1 MSADRVGFFC
11 VPNFPFDLVAFAAAG
26 YVFVMKIAILGK
38 PFDEETLPFLQ
49 ALLDDLVARRTEV
62 IIVESFRTYLDNR
75 LQLPEGIG
83 TFRRGDSLRDVQF
96 VFSIGGDGTL
106 LDTVTY
112 VGALQIPILGINT
125 GRLGFL
131 ATITVERISQA
142 IDALFK
148 GHFVLEERSLIRVE
162 TDPEVFDGIN
172 FGLNEFSI
180 LKRDTSSMIVVHT
193 YIDGEYLNSYWADGL
208 IVATPTGSTGY
219 SLSCG
224 GPVMLPQTNNF
235 IIAPVCPHNLNVRP
249 LIVSDRSVI
258 SFEIEG
264 RSNNF
269 LLSLDSRSV
278 AVDAGIQ
285 IAVRRENFAVRLVK
299 LNHVNFLTTLRSK
312 LNWGLDK
319 RNPASILL

>member
-1 MSADRVGFFC
+1 MR
-11 VPNFPFDLVAFAAAG
+11 
-26 YVFVMKIAILGK
+26 IAILGK
-38 PFDEETLPFLQ
+38 PFSEAAQPFVQ
-49 ALLDDLVARRTEV
+49 ALLDDLVARQAEV
-62 IIVESFRTYLDNR
+62 IIAESFRTYLDNSLR
-75 LQLPEGIG
+75 LPEGIG
-83 TFRRGDSLRDVQF
+83 SFRRGDSLRGVQF

-112 VGALQIPILGINT
+112 VGSLQIPILGINA

-131 ATITVERISQA
+131 ATVTPAHLAQA
-142 IDALFK
+142 IDSLFK
-148 GHFVLEERSLIRVE
+148 GHFVIEERSLIRVD
-162 TDPEVFDGIN
+162 TDPDVFGDIN

-208 IVATPTGSTGY
+208 IVSTPTGSTGY

-269 LLSLDSRSV
+269 LLSLDSRSEP
-278 AVDAGIQ
+278 VDAGVQ
-285 IAVRRENFAVRLVK
+285 IAVRRETFTARLVK
-299 LNHVNFLTTLRSK
+299 LNHVNFLSTLRSK
-312 LNWGLDK
+312 LNWGLDR
-319 RNPASILL
+319 RNPAGIPI

>member
-1 MSADRVGFFC
+1 MR
-11 VPNFPFDLVAFAAAG
+11 
-26 YVFVMKIAILGK
+26 IAIQGK
-38 PFDEETLPFLQ
+38 PFEADMAPHLQ
-49 ALLDDLVARRTEV
+49 QLFDDLAARNAGIAVA
-62 IIVESFRTYLDNR
+62 ESFREYLQHLR
-75 LQLPEGIG
+75 LPEVIT
-83 TFRRGDSLRDVQF
+83 TFKRGDSLKGTDF
-96 VFSIGGDGTL
+96 VLSIGGDGTL

-112 VGALQIPILGINT
+112 VGKHEIPILGINT

-131 ATITVERISQA
+131 STVPPDRIPQA
-142 IDALFK
+142 IDALFR
-148 GHFVLEERSLIRVE
+148 GHFTLDRRSLIHAD
-162 TDPEVFDGIN
+162 TDPDVFGGLD

-180 LKRDTSSMIVVHT
+180 LKRDSSSMIVVHT

-208 IVATPTGSTGY
+208 VVSTPTGSTGY

-249 LIVSDRSVI
+249 LIVPDHSVI

-278 AVDAGIQ
+278 TVDAGVQ
-285 IAVRRENFAVRLVK
+285 IAVRREKFDATLVK
-299 LNHVNFLTTLRSK
+299 LNHVNFLSTLRSK
-312 LNWGLDK
+312 LNWGLDR
-319 RNPASILL
+319 RNPAGLTL

>member
-1 MSADRVGFFC
+1 
-11 VPNFPFDLVAFAAAG
+11 
-26 YVFVMKIAILGK
+26 MKIAILGK
-38 PFDEETLPFLQ
+38 PFDEETVPFLQ
-49 ALLDDLVARRTEV
+49 ALLDDLVARQTEV
-62 IIVESFRTYLDNR
+62 IIVESFHTYLDNR
-75 LQLPEGIG
+75 LTLPPGIG
-83 TFRRGDSLRDVQF
+83 TFRRGDSLRGVQF

-131 ATITVERISQA
+131 ATITVEKISQA

-148 GHFVLEERSLIRVE
+148 GHFVLEERSLIRVD

-278 AVDAGIQ
+278 TVDAGIQ

-319 RNPASILL
+319 RNPVGISL

>member
-1 MSADRVGFFC
+1 
-11 VPNFPFDLVAFAAAG
+11 
-26 YVFVMKIAILGK
+26 MKIAILGK
-38 PFDEETLPFLQ
+38 PFSDELTPFMSEMIE
-49 ALLDDLVARRTEV
+49 DLARRQAEV
-62 IIVESFRTYLDNR
+62 CILESFHAYLSER
-75 LQLPEGIG
+75 VPLPAGIT
-83 TFRRGDSLRDVQF
+83 TFRRGDSLQGMRF
-96 VFSIGGDGTL
+96 VLSIGGDGTL

-131 ATITVERISQA
+131 ATISPDKISPA
-142 IDALFK
+142 LDSLFK
-148 GHFVLEERSLIRVE
+148 GHFVLEDRSLIRVD
-162 TDPEVFDGIN
+162 TDPDTFGAIN

-269 LLSLDSRSV
+269 LLSLDSRSETV
-278 AVDAGIQ
+278 EAGIQ
-285 IAVRRENFAVRLVK
+285 IAVRRENFNARLVK
-299 LNHVNFLTTLRSK
+299 LNHVNFLSTLRSK
-312 LNWGLDK
+312 LNWGLDR
-319 RNPASILL
+319 RNPAGIPI

>member
-1 MSADRVGFFC
+1 
-11 VPNFPFDLVAFAAAG
+11 
-26 YVFVMKIAILGK
+26 MKIAILGK
-38 PFDEETLPFLQ
+38 PFDDASLPFVQ
-49 ALLDDLVARRTEV
+49 NLLDDLAGRQTDILV
-62 IIVESFRTYLDNR
+62 VESFHNYLTQR
-75 LQLPEGIG
+75 LKLPAGVA
-83 TFRRGDSLRDVQF
+83 TFTRSDSLRGVQF
-96 VFSIGGDGTL
+96 VLSIGGDGTL

-112 VGALQIPILGINT
+112 VGSLQIPILGIHT

-131 ATITVERISQA
+131 ATVTPDRIAQA
-142 IDALFK
+142 MDALFK
-148 GHFVLEERSLIRVE
+148 GHFVLEDRSLIRVE
-162 TDPEVFDGIN
+162 TDPDAFGSIN

-208 IVATPTGSTGY
+208 VVATPTGSTGY

-249 LIVSDRSVI
+249 IVVSDRSVI

-264 RSNNF
+264 RSNQF

-278 AVDAGIQ
+278 PVDAGVQ
-285 IAVRRENFAVRLVK
+285 IAVRRESFSVRLVK
-299 LNHVNFLTTLRSK
+299 FNHVNFLSTLRSK
-312 LNWGLDK
+312 LNWGLDR
-319 RNPASILL
+319 RNPAGIPV

>member
-1 MSADRVGFFC
+1 
-11 VPNFPFDLVAFAAAG
+11 
-26 YVFVMKIAILGK
+26 MKIAILGK
-38 PFDEETLPFLQ
+38 PFDDALAPFLQ
-49 ALLDDLVARRTEV
+49 ALLEDLVRRQSEV
-62 IIVESFRTYLDNR
+62 LIVEAFYAHLS
-75 LQLPEGIG
+75 QHVQIPAGIT
-83 TFRRGDSLRDVQF
+83 TFRRGDSLHGVRF
-96 VFSIGGDGTL
+96 VLSIGGDGTL

-112 VGALQIPILGINT
+112 VGSLQIPILGINT

-131 ATITVERISQA
+131 ATIAPENISQA
-142 IDALFK
+142 IDSLFK
-148 GHFVLEERSLIRVE
+148 GHFVLEDRSLIRVD
-162 TDPEVFDGIN
+162 TDPEAFGVIN

-208 IVATPTGSTGY
+208 IVSTPTGSTGY

-249 LIVSDRSVI
+249 LIVPDRSVI

-278 AVDAGIQ
+278 TVEANVQ
-285 IAVRRENFAVRLVK
+285 IAVRRENFNARLVK
-299 LNHVNFLTTLRSK
+299 LNHVNFLSTLRSK
-312 LNWGLDK
+312 LNWGLDR
-319 RNPASILL
+319 RNPAGIPV